1 MDQKR
6 NLTTT
11 IGVTLILAV
20 SFILIAQSIVNAEKV
35 CRLEDIKVVRIV
47 GQSEGDGSLTVEP
60 NTMNITSGDC
70 VVWVNWSKGG
80 EVMVVFSDGK
90 ACYDVTRKTSSGFSM
105 ESQKNCYVTN
115 FIPYGGTS
123 SLTFKDKGVFEYE
136 VIAENGKSTKSKLI
150 VHEKKAKAEE

>member
-11 IGVTLILAV
+11 IGTILLLAV
-20 SFILIAQSIVNAEKV
+20 CSIFIGQSIVNAEKI
-35 CRLEDIKVVRIV
+35 CRLEDLKVVRIS
-47 GQSEGDGSLTVEP
+47 GQSEESGMLTIEP
-60 NTMNITSGDC
+60 KAIDIIAGDC

-80 EVMVVFSDGK
+80 EVMVVFNDGK
-90 ACYDVTRKTSSGFSM
+90 VCYDVTRPSAGFKMS
-105 ESQKNCYVTN
+105 EKNCYVTN

-136 VIAENGKSTKSKLI
+136 VIAVNGTATKCKLT
-150 VHEKKAKAEE
+150 VHEKKNETEK